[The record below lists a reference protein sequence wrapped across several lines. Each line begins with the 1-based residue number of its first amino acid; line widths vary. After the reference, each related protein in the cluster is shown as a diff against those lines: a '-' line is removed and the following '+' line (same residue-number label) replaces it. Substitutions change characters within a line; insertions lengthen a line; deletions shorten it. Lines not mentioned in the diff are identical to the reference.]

1 MKLHFE
7 RFSAFLLF
15 LALALSSWGQKVVLH
30 ETFDNFKGEGGN
42 PTEKHPE
49 GQWNGSMKSPKITS
63 RQLSDWQH
71 VGEIYQAHQCA
82 KVGKAAQSA
91 SLTTPALTGL
101 SGKAV
106 LTFRAGSWDGK
117 KYSHD
122 IKVSI
127 VDGGTLTP
135 AQVTL
140 EAGKFNTYTFTIE
153 GATATSKI
161 RIEGAAPKNNMFFL
175 DDVKVVASEEGG
187 QVNPPTPPTPPQP
200 QPKPTEIRTLDQLKG
215 LADGTAVVLLMG
227 RDNPAYVNALV
238 GKTECYVADTTAA
251 LLLRNFLPTDAG
263 WHPTMRGALMGRIEA
278 TYATEAGLPTLR
290 PTAKSTG
297 ETVLCIDLFGER
309 KALPATIENLADFP
323 AQKVL
328 LTDVTLGRQEA
339 RYYAEQDGKRIYLS
353 SQIEAWK
360 SLLEGDLTTR
370 RFTLQA
376 VVGVAKGAPQLL
388 PLALDEVMTQLVLK
402 EDQDPTADIA
412 APRRPNCRCGFAPHT
427 ATRAMAHSVPAFC
440 YGRSG
445 RSLWDGTFHT
455 GLRRLHPR
463 QSQGA
468 LPRHR

>member
-49 GQWNGSMKSPKITS
+49 GQWSGSMKSPKITS

-71 VGEIYQAHQCA
+71 VGEIYQAYQCA

-106 LTFRAGSWDGK
+106 LTFRAGSWDNK

-122 IKVSI
+122 IKISI

-263 WHPTMRGALMGRIEA
+263 WHPTMRGALMGR
-278 TYATEAGLPTLR
+278 
-290 PTAKSTG
+290 
-297 ETVLCIDLFGER
+297 
-309 KALPATIENLADFP
+309 
-323 AQKVL
+323 
-328 LTDVTLGRQEA
+328 
-339 RYYAEQDGKRIYLS
+339 
-353 SQIEAWK
+353 
-360 SLLEGDLTTR
+360 
-370 RFTLQA
+370 
-376 VVGVAKGAPQLL
+376 
-388 PLALDEVMTQLVLK
+388 
-402 EDQDPTADIA
+402 
-412 APRRPNCRCGFAPHT
+412 
-427 ATRAMAHSVPAFC
+427 
-440 YGRSG
+440 
-445 RSLWDGTFHT
+445 
-455 GLRRLHPR
+455 
-463 QSQGA
+463 
-468 LPRHR
+468 